1 MSRSRMKKK
10 RMRQLLVMAA
20 AVFILVIIVAA
31 AVLVLKNIKKL
42 KSITLTPNF
51 AETELDV
58 NQDYVFSIKGNPS
71 KAKLKSLEY
80 NVDDA
85 TATFEKGSEDGT
97 AVLHTGAEGVVT
109 VYIKKDKI
117 ESNKITL
124 QVVDQARKAEEEA
137 AAAER
142 AAEEARLAAEAA
154 EATEE
159 EASAATLVMV
169 TGDNVRMRAEANT
182 DCEIVRT
189 CKQGETY
196 ERIESVD
203 DWTKISYEGR
213 ECYIK
218 TEFLKEVTAEEAES
232 AKAELANKAEE
243 KKTEEKKPEEK
254 KEETK
259 EEKKDEKK
267 PEEQQQQ
274 ADQAAAD
281 AAAAEAEQAKKD
293 AEAAQAAAEEA
304 AKAAAAA
311 AGSVTINCSDG
322 PAQFS
327 KAEYDYFVATWSYT
341 GMADE
346 MMGHH
351 SAAELHNLYN
361 VTH

>member
-1 MSRSRMKKK
+1 MSRSRMRKK
-10 RMRQLLVMAA
+10 RMTQLLVMAA
-20 AVFILVIIVAA
+20 AVFILVIIVAV
-31 AVLVLKNIKKL
+31 AVLLLKNVKKL

-137 AAAER
+137 AAAEK

-154 EATEE
+154 EAEQEDAT
-159 EASAATLVMV
+159 AATLVMV

-203 DWTKISYEGR
+203 DWTKINYEGR

-218 TEFLKEVTAEEAES
+218 SEFLKEVTAEEAES
-232 AKAELANKAEE
+232 AKAELANK
-243 KKTEEKKPEEK
+243 
-254 KEETK
+254 KEEQ
-259 EEKKDEKK
+259 K
-267 PEEQQQQ
+267 PAEQNNN
-274 ADQAAAD
+274 DQAAAD

-293 AEAAQAAAEEA
+293 AEAAQAAADEA
-304 AKAAAAA
+304 AKAAAA

>member
-1 MSRSRMKKK
+1 MM
-10 RMRQLLVMAA
+10 LIAVVVLV
-20 AVFILVIIVAA
+20 LVIIIGVA
-31 AVLVLKNIKKL
+31 VILLKSVKKL
-42 KSITLTPNF
+42 KSITITPNF

-71 KAKLKSLEY
+71 KAKLKNLEY
-80 NVDDA
+80 IVDDA
-85 TATFEKGSEDGT
+85 TATFAKGTGSDEGS
-97 AVLHTGAEGVVT
+97 AILHTAAEGTVT
-109 VYIKKDKI
+109 VYVKKDKI

-124 QVVDQARKAEEEA
+124 QVVDQARKAQEEA
-137 AAAER
+137 AAAEK

-154 EATEE
+154 AAEE
-159 EASAATLVMV
+159 EEVQASTLVMV

-182 DCEIVRT
+182 DCDIVRT

-196 ERIESVD
+196 EKVEAVD
-203 DWTKISYEGR
+203 DWTKVLFEGR

-218 TEFLKEVTAEEAES
+218 TEFLKEVSPEEAET
-232 AKAELANKAEE
+232 AKAELANKPEEEKKEEEKKDE
-243 KKTEEKKPEEK
+243 KKTEEKKEEA
-254 KEETK
+254 
-259 EEKKDEKK
+259 K
-267 PEEQQQQ
+267 PA

-293 AEAAQAAAEEA
+293 AEAAQAAADA
-304 AKAAAAA
+304 AAQAAAAA
-311 AGSVTINCSDG
+311 AAATTAAPAGSVTINCSDG

-346 MMGHH
+346 MMTHH

>member
-1 MSRSRMKKK
+1 MRKK
-10 RMRQLLVMAA
+10 RMTQLLVMAA
-20 AVFILVIIVAA
+20 AVFILVIIVAV
-31 AVLVLKNIKKL
+31 AVLLLKNVKKL

-137 AAAER
+137 AAAEK

-154 EATEE
+154 EAEQEDAT
-159 EASAATLVMV
+159 AATLVMV

-203 DWTKISYEGR
+203 DWTKINYEGR

-218 TEFLKEVTAEEAES
+218 SEFLKEVTAEEAES
-232 AKAELANKAEE
+232 AKAELANKKEEE
-243 KKTEEKKPEEK
+243 KKEEEKKEEKKPEEK
-254 KEETK
+254 KEEQ
-259 EEKKDEKK
+259 K
-267 PEEQQQQ
+267 PAEQNNN
-274 ADQAAAD
+274 DQAAAD

-293 AEAAQAAAEEA
+293 AEAAQAAADEA

>member
-1 MSRSRMKKK
+1 MSRSRKRKK
-10 RMRQLLVMAA
+10 RMTQLLVIAA
-20 AVFILVIIVAA
+20 AVFVLVVIVAA
-31 AVLVLKNIKKL
+31 TILLLKNVKKL

-109 VYIKKDKI
+109 VYVKKDKV

-137 AAAER
+137 AAAEK

-154 EATEE
+154 EQEQE
-159 EASAATLVMV
+159 EATAAMLVMV

-182 DCEIVRT
+182 DSEIVRT
-189 CKQGETY
+189 CKKGETY
-196 ERIESVD
+196 EKIETVE
-203 DWTKISYEGR
+203 DWTKLSYEGR

-218 TEFLKEVTAEEAES
+218 SEFLKEVTAEEAES

-243 KKTEEKKPEEK
+243 TKKEEEKKEEQKTEEKK
-254 KEETK
+254 
-259 EEKKDEKK
+259 
-267 PEEQQQQ
+267 EEQKPAEQS
-274 ADQAAAD
+274 ANDQAAAD
-281 AAAAEAEQAKKD
+281 AAAAEQAKKD
-293 AEAAQAAAEEA
+293 AEAAQAAAAQAAADEA

-311 AGSVTINCSDG
+311 GTVTINCSDG
-322 PAQFS
+322 PAQFT

>member
-1 MSRSRMKKK
+1 MRKK
-10 RMRQLLVMAA
+10 RMTQLLVMAA
-20 AVFILVIIVAA
+20 AVFILVIIVAV
-31 AVLVLKNIKKL
+31 AVLLLKNVKKL

-137 AAAER
+137 AAAEK

-154 EATEE
+154 EAEQEDAT
-159 EASAATLVMV
+159 AATLVMV

-203 DWTKISYEGR
+203 DWTKINYEGR

-218 TEFLKEVTAEEAES
+218 SEFLKEVTAEEAES
-232 AKAELANKAEE
+232 AKAELANKKEEE
-243 KKTEEKKPEEK
+243 KKEEEKKEEKKPEEEK
-254 KEETK
+254 KEEQ
-259 EEKKDEKK
+259 K
-267 PEEQQQQ
+267 PAEQNN
-274 ADQAAAD
+274 DQAAAD

-293 AEAAQAAAEEA
+293 AEAAQAAADEA

>member
-1 MSRSRMKKK
+1 MSRSK
-10 RMRQLLVMAA
+10 RRKRRAQQMML
-20 AVFILVIIVAA
+20 IAA
-31 AVLVLKNIKKL
+31 AVLVVVILIGVTVLLLKSVKKL
-42 KSITLTPNF
+42 KSITISPSF
-51 AETELDV
+51 AETELDI

-71 KAKLKSLEY
+71 KAKLKGLEY
-80 NVDDA
+80 EVDDA
-85 TATFEKGSEDGT
+85 TATFTKGSEEGT
-97 AVLHTGAEGVVT
+97 AVLHTAAEGTVT
-109 VYIKKDKI
+109 VYVKKDKI

-124 QVVDQARKAEEEA
+124 QVIDQARRAEEEA
-137 AAAER
+137 AAAEK

-154 EATEE
+154 SAEE
-159 EASAATLVMV
+159 EQVEAATLVMV

-196 ERIESVD
+196 DRIESVD
-203 DWTKISYEGR
+203 DWTKISYDGR

-218 TEFLKEVTAEEAES
+218 TEFLKEVTAEEADAARE
-232 AKAELANKAEE
+232 ELKNKAEE
-243 KKTEEKKPEEK
+243 KKTEEKKTEEK
-254 KEETK
+254 KEEKKT
-259 EEKKDEKK
+259 EEKKED
-267 PEEQQQQ
+267 QQQNN
-274 ADQAAAD
+274 DQAAAD

-293 AEAAQAAAEEA
+293 AEAAQQAADEA

-311 AGSVTINCSDG
+311 NTVTINCSDG
-322 PAQFS
+322 PNQFS

>member
-1 MSRSRMKKK
+1 MRKK
-10 RMRQLLVMAA
+10 RMRQLMVMAA
-20 AVFILVIIVAA
+20 AIFILVVIVAA
-31 AVLVLKNIKKL
+31 TILLLKSVKKL

-71 KAKLKSLEY
+71 KAKLKGLEF

-85 TATFEKGSEDGT
+85 TATFGKGSEDGT

-109 VYIKKDKI
+109 VYVNKDKV

-137 AAAER
+137 AAAEK

-154 EATEE
+154 ESEQE
-159 EASAATLVMV
+159 EATAATLVMV

-196 ERIESVD
+196 EKIEAVD
-203 DWTKISYEGR
+203 DWTKLSYEGR

-218 TEFLKEVTAEEAES
+218 TEFLKEVSADEADA
-232 AKAELANKAEE
+232 AKAELANKKEEE
-243 KKTEEKKPEEK
+243 K
-254 KEETK
+254 K

-267 PEEQQQQ
+267 EEKKEEQKP
-274 ADQAAAD
+274 ADQGAAD

-293 AEAAQAAAEEA
+293 AEAAAAAAAEEA

-311 AGSVTINCSDG
+311 QAAAPAAGTVTIQCADG
-322 PAQFS
+322 PAQFT

>member
-1 MSRSRMKKK
+1 MSRSRMRKK
-10 RMRQLLVMAA
+10 RMTQLLVMAA
-20 AVFILVIIVAA
+20 AVFILVIIVAV
-31 AVLVLKNIKKL
+31 AVLLLKNVKKL

-137 AAAER
+137 AAAEK

-154 EATEE
+154 EAEQEDAT
-159 EASAATLVMV
+159 AATLVMV

-203 DWTKISYEGR
+203 DWTKINYEGR

-218 TEFLKEVTAEEAES
+218 SEFLKEVTAEEAES
-232 AKAELANKAEE
+232 AKAELANKKEEE
-243 KKTEEKKPEEK
+243 KKEEEKKEEKKPEEEK
-254 KEETK
+254 KEEQ
-259 EEKKDEKK
+259 K
-267 PEEQQQQ
+267 PAEQNN
-274 ADQAAAD
+274 DQAAAD

-293 AEAAQAAAEEA
+293 AEAAQAAADEA

>member
-1 MSRSRMKKK
+1 MSRSRMRKK
-10 RMRQLLVMAA
+10 RMTQLLVMAA
-20 AVFILVIIVAA
+20 AVFILVIIVAV
-31 AVLVLKNIKKL
+31 AVLLLKNVKKL

-137 AAAER
+137 AAAEK

-154 EATEE
+154 EAEQEDAT
-159 EASAATLVMV
+159 AATLVMV

-203 DWTKISYEGR
+203 DWTKINYEGR

-218 TEFLKEVTAEEAES
+218 SEFLKEVTAEEAES
-232 AKAELANKAEE
+232 AKAELANKKEEE
-243 KKTEEKKPEEK
+243 KKEEEKKEEKKPEEK
-254 KEETK
+254 KEEQ
-259 EEKKDEKK
+259 K
-267 PEEQQQQ
+267 PAEQNNN
-274 ADQAAAD
+274 DQAAAD

-293 AEAAQAAAEEA
+293 AEAAQAAADEA

>member
-1 MSRSRMKKK
+1 MSRSKK
-10 RMRQLLVMAA
+10 RKRRAQQMML
-20 AVFILVIIVAA
+20 IAA
-31 AVLVLKNIKKL
+31 AVLVLVIIIGVTVLLLKSVKKL
-42 KSITLTPNF
+42 KSITLTPSF
-51 AETELDV
+51 AETELDI

-71 KAKLKSLEY
+71 KAKLKGLEY
-80 NVDDA
+80 EVDDA
-85 TATFEKGSEDGT
+85 TATFAKGTEEGT
-97 AVLHTGAEGVVT
+97 AILHTAAEGTVT
-109 VYIKKDKI
+109 VYVKKDKI

-137 AAAER
+137 AAAEK

-154 EATEE
+154 AAEE
-159 EASAATLVMV
+159 EQVEVASLVMV

-218 TEFLKEVTAEEAES
+218 TEFLKEVTAEEAEA
-232 AKAELANKAEE
+232 AKAELQNKSEEEKKTEE

-254 KEETK
+254 KEEQ
-259 EEKKDEKK
+259 
-267 PEEQQQQ
+267 PQNN
-274 ADQAAAD
+274 DQAAAD

-293 AEAAQAAAEEA
+293 AEAAQQAADEA

-311 AGSVTINCSDG
+311 ANTVTINCSDG
-322 PAQFS
+322 PNQFS